1 MKLTKRIFASL
12 LALVMAVTCFLSVA
26 ASAAT
31 ATTVR
36 QYKNYTF
43 LGDSIAAGFSLPE
56 YNAYGEYVVPKKNI
70 SGCYTNLLS
79 KAVQATPQ
87 YGGSTTALACPGFRS
102 QEVRLMLDDS
112 YEGDTITKNYVGELA
127 DASPS
132 CGYDYET
139 LLTWRTEFQTA
150 VANADLITLD
160 IGLNDTW
167 LPISALSLEWRDTGM
182 KSMDATA
189 AIADALEEY
198 GTVGNVI
205 SEGMGLLV
213 HLITLPQFVSYL
225 IENINCLTSAFK
237 TNYQV
242 ITDKIYELNPD
253 VTLVHCGSYN
263 SFATWDD
270 LPLVGDLLQTISYDG
285 MNEFKQKMA
294 SAHDNAYYVDMQG
307 VPLITNSLAEAID
320 TSSGGLTITYNPHP
334 TAEGHQEMCDRILA
348 VLPTG
353 KRASERT
360 TSYPWL
366 TKVDG
371 TWAYRVNG
379 KIQTSYTG
387 LGESDYGV
395 YYVKNGVVTLKV
407 TGIVNVNGTKYYI
420 KKNKVQ
426 TSFTGIVN
434 TSTTSYYVKNGQVQT
449 SFTGVVNSDG
459 KKYYV
464 KAGCVQTDYTGIV
477 KAGSKSYYV
486 KKGVVDTS
494 YSGTVNTKTKTYTV
508 VNGVVTAT
516 TTK

>member
-12 LALVMAVTCFLSVA
+12 LALVMAVTCFLSVVA
-26 ASAAT
+26 NAAT

-43 LGDSIAAGFSLPE
+43 LGDSIAAGFSMPE

-70 SGCYTNLLS
+70 TGSYPNLVS
-79 KAVQATPQ
+79 KAVQATAQ
-87 YGGSTTALACPGFRS
+87 YGGSTKALACPGFRS
-102 QEVRLMLDDS
+102 QELRLMLDDS

-139 LLTWRTEFQTA
+139 LLTWRTEFQNA
-150 VANADLITLD
+150 VKSADLITID

-167 LPISALSLEWRDTGM
+167 LPLSALTLEWRDTGM
-182 KSMDATA
+182 NATSTTK

-198 GTVGNVI
+198 GTVGEVI

-225 IENINCLTSAFK
+225 VENITALTTAFQ

-253 VTLVHCGSYN
+253 VTLVHVGSYN

-270 LPLVGDLLQTISYDG
+270 LPLVGDLLQVISYDG
-285 MNEFKQKMA
+285 MNEFKQEMA
-294 SAHDNAYYVDMQG
+294 EAHENAYYVDMQG

-320 TSSGGLTITYNPHP
+320 LTDGINITYNPHP

-353 KRASERT
+353 KRATTKT

-366 TKVDG
+366 TKEDNV
-371 TWAYRVNG
+371 WAYRVNG

-387 LGESDYGV
+387 FGESEYGV

-420 KKNKVQ
+420 KKNKLMSSYTGMISTSSTTYYVKKGVVQ
-426 TSFTGIVN
+426 TSYTGIVNSDGSKYYVKSGVVQTGYTGIVN
-434 TSTTSYYVKNGQVQT
+434 TT
-449 SFTGVVNSDG
+449 
-459 KKYYV
+459 
-464 KAGCVQTDYTGIV
+464 
-477 KAGSKSYYV
+477 SKSYYV
-486 KKGVVDTS
+486 KKGVVDTTN
-494 YSGTVNTKTKTYTV
+494 SGTVNTSTKTYPV
-508 VNGVVTAT
+508 KNGVVTAVK
-516 TTK
+516 TK